1 MIFTTVAQ
9 RISDSGND
17 GFATSCQTLLRGLP
31 RIATALLFLLLGVVP
46 VAGGALPETVER
58 LKPSIVAVGTFQ
70 KTRSPSF
77 VFRGTGF
84 AVEDGTLIAT
94 AAHVL
99 PETLQTEKFETM
111 LILVRVPG
119 VREPQAR
126 EAKTVA
132 VDKEHDV
139 ALLKITGAPL
149 PAVAFGDPA
158 AVRDGQSIAFTGFP
172 FGSAFGFYPVTHRG
186 VIASLA
192 PIALPRA
199 TARELDAHAIQS
211 LKASPFILF
220 QLDATAYPG
229 HSGSPLYDGDSGDVI
244 GVVNMGFL
252 KGAKDAA
259 IGQPS
264 GISFAIPIQYLR
276 DLIRAPR

>member
-1 MIFTTVAQ
+1 MICSSIAR
-9 RISDSGND
+9 RIVNPGTC
-17 GFATSCQTLLRGLP
+17 GFALSFRAFLRRLP
-31 RIATALLFLLLGVVP
+31 RVALVLPLLLLCVVTS
-46 VAGGALPETVER
+46 ADGALPDTVER
-58 LKPSIVAVGTFQ
+58 LKSSIVAIGTFQ
-70 KTRSPSF
+70 KLRTPPF

-84 AVEDGTLIAT
+84 AVEDGSIIAT

-99 PETLQTEKFETM
+99 PELLQAEKFETM

-126 EAKTVA
+126 EANIIA

-139 ALLKITGAPL
+139 ALMKITGAPL
-149 PAVAFGDPA
+149 PAVSFGDTE

-172 FGSAFGFYPVTHRG
+172 FGNAFGFYPVTHRG

-199 TARELDAHAIQS
+199 TARELDARAIQN
-211 LKASPFILF
+211 LKASPFILY

-229 HSGSPLYDGDSGDVI
+229 HSGSPLYDGDSGKVI

-264 GISFAIPIQYLR
+264 GISFAIPVQYLR
-276 DLIRAPR
+276 DLIRAQR

>member
-1 MIFTTVAQ
+1 MSL
-9 RISDSGND
+9 R
-17 GFATSCQTLLRGLP
+17 TLPHRLA
-31 RIATALLFLLLGVVP
+31 RIATALSFFLL
-46 VAGGALPETVER
+46 GGIALAQSGLPETLER

-99 PETLQTEKFETM
+99 PETLQADKFETM
-111 LILVRVPG
+111 LILVRLPG

-126 EAKTVA
+126 EAKTIA

-139 ALLKITGAPL
+139 ALLKITGPPL
-149 PAVAFGDPA
+149 PAVAFGEST

-172 FGSAFGFYPVTHRG
+172 FGNAFGFYPVTHRG

-199 TARELDAHAIQS
+199 NARELDARAIQT
-211 LKASPFILF
+211 LKTSPFILF

-229 HSGSPLYDGDSGDVI
+229 HSGSPLYDADSGDVI

-252 KGAKDAA
+252 KSTKDAA

-264 GISFAIPIQYLR
+264 GISFAIPVQYLR

>member
-1 MIFTTVAQ
+1 MSQ
-9 RISDSGND
+9 RTFLSGL
-17 GFATSCQTLLRGLP
+17 A
-31 RIATALLFLLLGVVP
+31 RIATAWMLTLVGGNLP
-46 VAGGALPETVER
+46 AHAGLPETIDG

-70 KTRSPSF
+70 KTRSPAF

-94 AAHVL
+94 AAHVV
-99 PETLQTEKFETM
+99 PETLQTDKFETM
-111 LILVRVPG
+111 MVLLRLPG

-126 EAKTVA
+126 EAKIVA

-139 ALLKITGAPL
+139 ALLKIAGTPL
-149 PAVAFGDPA
+149 PAVTFGDAA
-158 AVRDGQSIAFTGFP
+158 AVRDGRSIAFTGFP

-199 TARELDAHAIQS
+199 TARELDAHTIQS
-211 LKASPFILF
+211 LKASPFMLF

-229 HSGSPLYDGDSGDVI
+229 HSGSPLYDGDTGAVL

-252 KGAKDAA
+252 KSTKDAA

-264 GISFAIPIQYLR
+264 GISFAIPIQYLT
-276 DLIRAPR
+276 DLIRTTR

>member
-1 MIFTTVAQ
+1 M
-9 RISDSGND
+9 
-17 GFATSCQTLLRGLP
+17 
-31 RIATALLFLLLGVVP
+31 LLFLLPSIVP
-46 VAGGALPETVER
+46 SATAGLPETVER
-58 LKPSIVAVGTFQ
+58 VKSSIVAIGTFQ
-70 KTRSPSF
+70 KTRSPPF
-77 VFRGTGF
+77 VFRGSGF

-94 AAHVL
+94 AAHVV

-111 LILVRVPG
+111 MVLLRMPG

-139 ALLKITGAPL
+139 ALLKISGTPL
-149 PAVAFGDPA
+149 PAVAFGDAA
-158 AVRDGQSIAFTGFP
+158 AVRDGRSIAFTGFP
-172 FGSAFGFYPVTHRG
+172 FGSALGFYPVTHRG
-186 VIASLA
+186 VIASIA

-199 TARELDAHAIQS
+199 TARELDARTVQS
-211 LKASPFILF
+211 LKASPFMLF

-229 HSGSPLYDGDSGDVI
+229 HSGSPLYDADSGEVI
-244 GVVNMGFL
+244 GVVNMAFL

-264 GISFAIPIQYLR
+264 GISFAIPVQHLQELLR
-276 DLIRAPR
+276 SAR